1 MNTTTTPEQ
10 EEVSTHR
17 PGSAL
22 AGHPFEITAHFQ
34 ARQRLE
40 EAIFELDQQMKS
52 YKDLADGLDD
62 GGLGW
67 PAWLWILTKHTN
79 LVRDRFYE
87 LTDQA
92 LDGFPAPRSED
103 HALPAF
109 SGPTLDSRAAPHI
122 HCALLFMHQNGA
134 FAPLVHRQPVPP
146 LRLTGAS
153 PGAVTLQPANHHPH
167 RRARRRESLPLWV
180 PGGPADGT
188 GAG

>member
-22 AGHPFEITAHFQ
+22 AGHTFKLTAHFQ

-79 LVRDRFYE
+79 LVRNRFYE
-87 LTDQA
+87 LTEQT

-134 FAPLVHRQPVPP
+134 FAPLVRRQPVPP

-153 PGAVTLQPANHHPH
+153 LGAVTLQPANHHPH
-167 RRARRRESLPLWV
+167 RRAQRRCAS
-180 PGGPADGT
+180 
-188 GAG
+188 